1 MSKKSDSKLKKHL
14 PKRCTNERLK
24 ARRAASWT
32 RGRAKKEER
41 RREQARREARNRE
54 LRAAG
59 LPTPWEVANTK

>member
-1 MSKKSDSKLKKHL
+1 MSKSDSKQRKHL
-14 PKRCTNERLK
+14 PKRCNNERLK

-32 RGRAKKEER
+32 RGQVKKEER
-41 RREQARREARNRE
+41 RRAQAWREARNRE